1 MRRAFVSG
9 IAGFLGSY
17 LAEALLSRG
26 VAVVGIDTM
35 IGGYIDNVPARA
47 EWHRVDCNDLERV
60 REAMR
65 GCDVVYHCAAL
76 AYEGFSVFSP
86 HLVTQGIVTASTGV
100 FSAAIAN
107 GVRRVVNCSS
117 MARYG
122 TNAVPFVETME
133 PRPQDPYGFG
143 KLCAEQILRCLAALH
158 DFEHVTCVPHN
169 IIGPRQK
176 YDDAYRNVAS
186 IFIHRML
193 KGQQPI
199 IYGDGAQVRC
209 FSDVA
214 DVVEPLLILGESP
227 DVIGEVINVGPDH
240 GDVTIVELAKR
251 IARMLNFDLQPIY
264 MPGRPAEVKLA
275 TCSADKARRLLGYE
289 PKTNLDDTLYRMI
302 TWIRDRGVG
311 EFTYHLPLEFTTD
324 KTPRTWTEK
333 VM

>member
-1 MRRAFVSG
+1 MRRVFVSG

-17 LAEALLSRG
+17 LAEALVARG
-26 VAVVGIDTM
+26 AEVVGIDNM
-35 IGGYIDNVPARA
+35 IGGYVDNVPQGA
-47 EWHRVDCNDLERV
+47 EWHRVDCNDLPRV
-60 REAMR
+60 RDVMR

-86 HLVTQGIVTASTGV
+86 HLVTQGVVTASTGV

-107 GVRRVVNCSS
+107 KARRVVNLSS

-122 TNAVPFVETME
+122 TNEVPFVETMI
-133 PRPQDPYGFG
+133 PRPQDPYGIG
-143 KLCAEQILRCLAALH
+143 KLCAEQILECLAKLH
-158 DFEHVTCVPHN
+158 GFEHVTAVPHN

-176 YDDAYRNVAS
+176 YDDVYRNVVS

-214 DVVEPLLILGESP
+214 DVVEPLLRLGELP
-227 DVIGEVINVGPDH
+227 DVVGEVINVGPDH
-240 GDVTIVELAKR
+240 GDVTILELAKR
-251 IARMLNFDLQPIY
+251 IARLLDFDLQPIFL
-264 MPGRPAEVKLA
+264 PGRPAEVQVA

-311 EFTYHLPLEFTTD
+311 EFEYHLPLEFTTD
-324 KTPRTWTEK
+324 KTPRTWTERI
-333 VM
+333 M